1 MTASTLTI
9 EITRTTNAATSHHW
23 TVWLDNQLM
32 GEGRCLGA
40 EAAEEQAMDL
50 VADRIPAAQVDHLQI
65 INR

>member
-9 EITRTTNAATSHHW
+9 EITRTKHAASSHHW
-23 TVWLDNQLM
+23 TVWQDNVLV

-40 EAAEEQAMDL
+40 EAATEQAMDL
-50 VADRIPAAQVDHLQI
+50 VADRIPAEQVDHIEI